1 VKHIQDALHC
11 PVLFTTYLDGPAVI
25 AFVPVEVFLVQN
37 LTKTFPILQKA
48 VLINPLV

>member
-11 PVLFTTYLDGPAVI
+11 PVLTTYLDGPAVI